1 MTRRATHLIGKPVVS
16 AATGERLGTV
26 SDLLLD
32 DAGTS
37 LVGLVLSHGWL
48 KGEHVLPA
56 ESLQTLGTDAVVS
69 RGNETIAA
77 KEWQERQRA
86 AARETAAV
94 PDPVPPRDPA
104 AADGPPEVGVRPA
117 DDRDFR

>member
-56 ESLQTLGTDAVVS
+56 ESLQTLGTDAIVS
-69 RGNETIAA
+69 RGNETVAA
-77 KEWQERQRA
+77 KDWQERQRA
-86 AARETAAV
+86 AVREAA
-94 PDPVPPRDPA
+94 PLHEPA
-104 AADGPPEVGVRPA
+104 SPAGTPEAVAVRPA
-117 DDRDFR
+117 GESDFR

>member
-69 RGNETIAA
+69 RSNETVAA
-77 KEWQERQRA
+77 KEWQQRQRVA
-86 AARETAAV
+86 SERAV
-94 PDPVPPRDPA
+94 QPA
-104 AADGPPEVGVRPA
+104 AEADPKTVSVRSE
-117 DDRDFR
+117 DQGL

>member
-32 DAGTS
+32 DAGTT

-69 RGNETIAA
+69 RSNDLVNA
-77 KEWQERQRA
+77 KDWHERQRLEAQDTASEADSARAGSIEPTAPEA
-86 AARETAAV
+86 AA
-94 PDPVPPRDPA
+94 
-104 AADGPPEVGVRPA
+104 VRPL
-117 DDRDFR
+117 DSRDLR

>member
-1 MTRRATHLIGKPVVS
+1 MTRRAKDIIGKTVVS
-16 AATGERLGTV
+16 AANGERLGTV

-37 LVGLVLSHGWL
+37 LVGLVLSHGWM

-56 ESLQTLGTDAVVS
+56 ESVQTLGTDAVVS
-69 RGNETIAA
+69 RSNELLAA

-86 AARETAAV
+86 TTRSAV
-94 PDPVPPRDPA
+94 EEVDAV
-104 AADGPPEVGVRPA
+104 GPEAVRPRH
-117 DDRDFR
+117 RDEPM

>member
-16 AATGERLGTV
+16 APTGERLGTV

-37 LVGLVLSHGWL
+37 LVGLVLNAGWM

-56 ESLQTLGTDAVVS
+56 ESVQTLGADAVVS
-69 RGNETIAA
+69 RTSEVFGAKDWHERSRTSERRMETM
-77 KEWQERQRA
+77 ER
-86 AARETAAV
+86 EPKSVSVGTTES
-94 PDPVPPRDPA
+94 
-104 AADGPPEVGVRPA
+104 DGTL
-117 DDRDFR
+117 